1 MNTVLDRTFGRKTVP
16 RSSSGEAVS
25 ESEFK
30 TLPLTESATYAIR
43 HAPLDAALGRIF
55 PDKQEETDIQQAR
68 RIMGEEVKNITD
80 EELGSHIAQFQHL
93 LNSWLDEFERQIFD
107 SQTLQQVLKEE

>member
-1 MNTVLDRTFGRKTVP
+1 MNTVLDRTFERKTVP
-16 RSSSGEAVS
+16 RSSNREVLN

-30 TLPLTESATYAIR
+30 VSPPTESATYAIR

-55 PDKQEETDIQQAR
+55 PDKQEETAIQQAR
-68 RIMGEEVKNITD
+68 RIMGEEVKNSTD
-80 EELGSHIAQFQHL
+80 EELGSYIAQFQHL